1 MMKNKHLTLVL
12 GLLLLLCLFLTAC
25 GYNKPDTHSLMGLN
39 INSITTVCGT
49 DCKLEDI
56 DVSSNKESAN
66 ATYTYTDVA
75 EDKGIRDAKSYHEYL
90 KGLDACVKIDEFA
103 PEKGV
108 FCAYLQVTEKI
119 EEGFMIKVSFTKNS
133 YTVHIQDNVNLKE
146 AKSK

>member
-1 MMKNKHLTLVL
+1 MMKKKYLTFILVL
-12 GLLLLLCLFLTAC
+12 SMCLLLSGC
-25 GYNKPDTHSLMGLN
+25 GYSKPDTHSLMGLN

-49 DCKLEDI
+49 DCELDNI
-56 DVSSNKESAN
+56 DVNSNKESAN
-66 ATYTYTDVA
+66 ATYTYTHVA
-75 EDKGIRDAKSYHEYL
+75 EDKGITDAGTYHDYL
-90 KGLDACVKIDEFA
+90 KELDACVKIDEFN
-103 PEKGV
+103 PEKGE